1 MRPVGKITKDAP
13 DKPKR
18 RTLWRGVRLVMSAPA
33 ACFGGR
39 QIRENAGYIGD
50 LVRLIRT
57 GPGTDPRVRLS
68 KDRSLDV
75 LSMAW
80 DAQVPPSEIERQLDN
95 RRRQSTRSTLCY
107 LTGAVLFLVVGFY
120 QAAAALPASPSLLY
134 VVGMGAICSCFF
146 LLAFYHAL
154 VNWQIRTRRL
164 GTAREFL
171 HADESWWPS

>member
-1 MRPVGKITKDAP
+1 MRPVGKNTKDAP

-18 RTLWRGVRLVMSAPA
+18 RTLWRGVRFVMSAPV
-33 ACFGGR
+33 ACFGVK

-50 LVRLIRT
+50 LVQMIRT
-57 GPGTDPRVRLS
+57 GPVTDSRVRLS
-68 KDRSLDV
+68 KGRSLDV
-75 LSMAW
+75 LSIAW
-80 DAQVPPSEIERQLDN
+80 DARVSPSEIERQLDN
-95 RRRQSTRSTLCY
+95 RRKQSARSTLCY
-107 LTGAVLFLVVGFY
+107 FTGAVLFLMVGFY
-120 QAAAALPASPSLLY
+120 HAAAALPAAPSLSY

>member
-1 MRPVGKITKDAP
+1 MGKNIKNAS

-18 RTLWRGVRLVMSAPA
+18 RALWRGVRLVMSAPA
-33 ACFGGR
+33 ACFGGK

-57 GPGTDPRVRLS
+57 GPGTEPRVRLF

-80 DAQVPPSEIERQLDN
+80 DARVPPSEIERQLDN
-95 RRRQSTRSTLCY
+95 RRKQSARSTLCY
-107 LTGAVLFLVVGFY
+107 LAGAVLFLAVGFY

-134 VVGMGAICSCFF
+134 VVAMSAICSCFF
-146 LLAFYHAL
+146 LLAYYHAL

-171 HADESWWPS
+171 HANESWWPS

>member
-1 MRPVGKITKDAP
+1 MVRNARDAP
-13 DKPKR
+13 NKPKR
-18 RTLWRGVRLVMSAPA
+18 RALWRGVRLVMSAPA
-33 ACFGGR
+33 ACFGGK

-50 LVRLIRT
+50 LVQLIRT
-57 GPGTDPRVRLS
+57 GPGTDLRVRLS

-80 DAQVPPSEIERQLDN
+80 DAQLPPSEIERQLDN
-95 RRRQSTRSTLCY
+95 RRKQSARSTLCY

-120 QAAAALPASPSLLY
+120 HAAAALPASPSLLY
-134 VVGMGAICSCFF
+134 VITMGAICSCFF

-154 VNWQIRTRRL
+154 VNWPTRTRRL

>member
-1 MRPVGKITKDAP
+1 MRPVGKNTKDAP
-13 DKPKR
+13 DKAKR
-18 RTLWRGVRLVMSAPA
+18 RTLWRGIRLVVSAPA
-33 ACFGGR
+33 ACFGGK
-39 QIRENAGYIGD
+39 QIRENAEYIGD
-50 LVRLIRT
+50 LAQMIRT

-75 LSMAW
+75 LSMSW
-80 DAQVPPSEIERQLDN
+80 NAQVPPSEIERQLDN
-95 RRRQSTRSTLCY
+95 RRKQSARSTLCY
-107 LTGAVLFLVVGFY
+107 LTGALLFLVVGFY
-120 QAAAALPASPSLLY
+120 HAAAALPASPSLSY

-171 HADESWWPS
+171 YADESWWPS

>member
-1 MRPVGKITKDAP
+1 MGRNIKNAP
-13 DKPKR
+13 DQPKQ

-33 ACFGGR
+33 ACFGGK

-50 LVRLIRT
+50 LVQLIRT
-57 GPGTDPRVRLS
+57 EPGKDLRLRLS
-68 KDRSLDV
+68 KDRNLDV

-80 DAQVPPSEIERQLDN
+80 DAQVLPSEIERQLDN
-95 RRRQSTRSTLCY
+95 RRKQSARSTLCY

-120 QAAAALPASPSLLY
+120 HAAAALPASPSLLY

>member
-1 MRPVGKITKDAP
+1 VGKNPKDAL

-18 RTLWRGVRLVMSAPA
+18 RSLRRGVRLVMGAPA
-33 ACFGGR
+33 ACFGGK

-50 LVRLIRT
+50 LVQMIRT
-57 GPGTDPRVRLS
+57 GPATDRQVRLS
-68 KDRSLDV
+68 KGRNLDV

-80 DAQVPPSEIERQLDN
+80 DAQVPPSEIERQLDS
-95 RRRQSTRSTLCY
+95 RRMQSARSTLCY
-107 LTGAVLFLVVGFY
+107 LAGAMLFMVVGFY
-120 QAAAALPASPSLLY
+120 HAAAALPASPSLSY
-134 VVGMGAICSCFF
+134 VVVMGAICSCFF

-164 GTAREFL
+164 GTAREFM